1 MGFVF
6 HHMTGES
13 AKAVLEAPYV
23 SIYLAI
29 RAEPPYNAG
38 PNYTRER
45 FIERTRV
52 QTEVPGFELVAAEL
66 DGEPVG
72 FAFGFTMAAGRWW
85 GGDATPPP
93 SDVLDVPKLAV
104 VELDLLAA
112 HRGQGIGKRLL
123 AALLDGR
130 DEPRATLLSRPDTP
144 AHAMYQRWGW
154 TIVGTVQPAPDA
166 VVADV
171 MATTLPGGRVRS

>member
-1 MGFVF
+1 MTVGLVLR
-6 HHMTGES
+6 HMTGEH

-23 SIYLAI
+23 DIYLNI
-29 RAEPPYNAG
+29 RSEPPYNAG
-38 PNYTRER
+38 QLYSRER
-45 FIERTRV
+45 FIERTRA
-52 QTEVPGFELVAAEL
+52 QTDLPGFELVAAEI

-93 SDVLDVPKLAV
+93 AAVLDAPKLAV

-112 HRGQGIGKRLL
+112 HRGQGLGKRLL

-130 DEPRATLLSRPDTP
+130 TELCATLLSRPDTL

-154 TIVGTVQPAPDA
+154 TIVGTVRPAPEA
-166 VVADV
+166 VVTDA
-171 MATTLPGGRVRS
+171 MMIRLP